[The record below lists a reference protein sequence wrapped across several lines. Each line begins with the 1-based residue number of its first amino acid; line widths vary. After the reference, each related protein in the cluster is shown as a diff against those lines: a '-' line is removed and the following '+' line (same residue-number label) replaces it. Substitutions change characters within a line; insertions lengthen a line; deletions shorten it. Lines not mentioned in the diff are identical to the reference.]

1 MNLEFLPEARAEF
14 RDAVD
19 FYEDKQSGLG
29 KRFRAEIGE
38 ACRTIAAHPLLWRE
52 REGGFRRVN
61 CPVFP
66 YYIAYFIRG
75 DSIVIAAVAHGSRH
89 PDYWQGRLESER

>member
-14 RDAVD
+14 FEAVN
-19 FYEDKQSGLG
+19 FYEGKETYLG
-29 KRFRAEIGE
+29 KRFRDEVWEVCSVILD
-38 ACRTIAAHPLLWRE
+38 HPAIWRE

-75 DSIVIAAVAHGSRH
+75 
-89 PDYWQGRLESER
+89 ERP

>member
-1 MNLEFLPEARAEF
+1 MNIEFLPEAQVEF
-14 RDAVD
+14 YDASG
-19 FYEDKQSGLG
+19 FYEDREIGLG
-29 KRFRAEIGE
+29 MRFRAEISEVCG
-38 ACRTIAAHPLLWRE
+38 TIQAHPLLWRE

-75 DSIVIAAVAHGSRH
+75 STVVIAAVAHGSRR
-89 PDYWQGRLESER
+89 PGYGKDRL

>member
-1 MNLEFLPEARAEF
+1 MTLEFLPDAQAEF
-14 RDAVD
+14 YEAAVY
-19 FYEDKQSGLG
+19 YEDKEVGLG
-29 KRFRAEIGE
+29 KRFRAEVWDICSAILE
-38 ACRTIAAHPLLWRE
+38 HPLIWRE

-75 DSIVIAAVAHGSRH
+75 DKVVVAAVAHASRH
-89 PDYWQGRLESER
+89 LDYWKRRLP

>member
-1 MNLEFLPEARAEF
+1 MKLEFLPEARDEF

-19 FYEDKQSGLG
+19 FYEDKEKGLG
-29 KRFRAEIGE
+29 KRFRAEIWE
-38 ACRTIAAHPLLWRE
+38 ACTTISDHPLLWRE

-66 YYIAYFIRG
+66 YYIAYVIRR
-75 DSIVIAAVAHGSRH
+75 DMIVIAAIAHGSRH
-89 PDYWQGRLESER
+89 PDYWKGRLP

>member
-1 MNLEFLPEARAEF
+1 MNLEFLPEAREEF
-14 RDAVD
+14 LDAAG
-19 FYEDKQSGLG
+19 FYEDRETGLG
-29 KRFRAEIGE
+29 SRFRAEIFE
-38 ACRTIAAHPLLWRE
+38 VCATIQAHPLLWRE

-75 DSIVIAAVAHGSRH
+75 GSVVVAAVAHGSRQ
-89 PDYWQGRLESER
+89 PGYWRNRL

>member
-1 MNLEFLPEARAEF
+1 MTLEFLPDAQAEF
-14 RDAVD
+14 YEAAVY
-19 FYEDKQSGLG
+19 YEDKEVGLG
-29 KRFRAEIGE
+29 KRFRAEVWDICSAILE
-38 ACRTIAAHPLLWRE
+38 HPLIWRE

-75 DSIVIAAVAHGSRH
+75 DKVVVAAVAHASRH
-89 PDYWQGRLESER
+89 PDYWKRRLP

>member
-1 MNLEFLPEARAEF
+1 MTLEFLTDAQAEF
-14 RDAVD
+14 HEAAVY
-19 FYEDKQSGLG
+19 YEDKEVGLG
-29 KRFRAEIGE
+29 KRFRAEVWDICSAILE
-38 ACRTIAAHPLLWRE
+38 HPLIWRE

-75 DSIVIAAVAHGSRH
+75 D
-89 PDYWQGRLESER
+89 

>member
-1 MNLEFLPEARAEF
+1 MTLEFLPDAQAEF
-14 RDAVD
+14 YEAAVY
-19 FYEDKQSGLG
+19 YEDKEVGLG
-29 KRFRAEIGE
+29 KRFRAEVWDICSAIWE
-38 ACRTIAAHPLLWRE
+38 HPLIWRE

-75 DSIVIAAVAHGSRH
+75 DKVVVAAVAHASRH
-89 PDYWQGRLESER
+89 PDYWKRRLP

>member
-1 MNLEFLPEARAEF
+1 MNLEFLPEAQAEF
-14 RDAVD
+14 
-19 FYEDKQSGLG
+19 YEAGNYYEGKERYLG
-29 KRFRAEIGE
+29 KRFRDEVWEI
-38 ACRTIAAHPLLWRE
+38 CSTILDPPLIWRE

-75 DSIVIAAVAHGSRH
+75 NTILIAAVAHGSKH
-89 PDYWQGRLESER
+89 PDYWKQRLR